1 MTSRGPTPAYAL
13 AHRIRW
19 RILSL
24 LLGFGYIAYLQ
35 QKSLTVAAE
44 RMMPDLGLTQMQIGW
59 LEWAFVLGYAA
70 FQLPGGVIG
79 QSLGA
84 RRMFTA
90 ISLVAFFATILTPLA
105 PVVLAGTALLV
116 ALLLLQLVLGLAQ
129 GPIVPVSSGVME
141 AWFRPEKWALVQG
154 LQSMALQFAAAATPP
169 LVAYLMVAFGW
180 QYALFWPELPVLAFI
195 GVWAWYGRNRPAEHP
210 RVTAAELA
218 ELGENSAAT
227 IQSAISWRRLGRL
240 LANRSILLLTLS
252 YICMNYVFYLIA
264 NWCFLYLVQERH
276 FNILE
281 GGWLAAAPPLAAAAG
296 AGVGGSLASALCA
309 RFGFRWGF
317 RLTPLMALTAAGALL
332 WVTVNLTNPYGAVI
346 TLALC
351 YGVIELTEGS
361 YWAATMFVARADTM
375 TATGVLNTGGNIG
388 GLIGIPIVAYLS
400 GHGAWTAAFLIGTL
414 FAVVGA
420 ACWLGVDATR
430 PFAAGGA
437 APSASYGDGGSANAS
452 PTRR

>member
-1 MTSRGPTPAYAL
+1 MIPDGPTPAYAL

-24 LLGFGYIAYLQ
+24 LLGFGYVAYLQ

-59 LEWAFVLGYAA
+59 LEWAFVLGYAS

-79 QSLGA
+79 QRLGA

-105 PVVLAGTALLV
+105 PVVLAGSALLV
-116 ALLLLQLVLGLAQ
+116 ALLSLQLVLGLAQ
-129 GPIVPVSSGVME
+129 GPIFPVSSGVME
-141 AWFRPEKWALVQG
+141 AWFRPERWALVQG
-154 LQSMALQFAAAATPP
+154 LQSMALQFAAALTPP
-169 LVAYLMVAFGW
+169 LVAYLMAAFGW

-195 GVWAWYGRNRPAEHP
+195 GVWIWYGRNTPAEHP
-210 RVTAAELA
+210 RVTSEELA
-218 ELGENSAAT
+218 ELGENSLAT
-227 IQSAISWRRLGRL
+227 TQTAITWRRLGRL
-240 LANRSILLLTLS
+240 LANRSIVLLSLS

-296 AGVGGSLASALCA
+296 AGVGGSLAAALCA

-332 WVTVNLTNPYGAVI
+332 WVTVNLSNPYGAVI

-375 TATGVLNTGGNIG
+375 TATGILNTGGNIG

-414 FAVVGA
+414 FALVGA
-420 ACWLGVDATR
+420 ACWFGVDATR
-430 PFAAGGA
+430 PFAAGEAA
-437 APSASYGDGGSANAS
+437 APAL
-452 PTRR
+452 

>member
-1 MTSRGPTPAYAL
+1 MIPDGPTPAYAL

-24 LLGFGYIAYLQ
+24 LLGFGYVAYLQ

-44 RMMPDLGLTQMQIGW
+44 RMMPDLGLSQMQIGW
-59 LEWAFVLGYAA
+59 LEWAFVLGYAS

-79 QSLGA
+79 QRLGA
-84 RRMFTA
+84 RRMFTV

-116 ALLLLQLVLGLAQ
+116 TLLFLQLVLGLAQ
-129 GPIVPVSSGVME
+129 GPIFPVSSGVME
-141 AWFRPEKWALVQG
+141 AWFRPERWALVQG
-154 LQSMALQFAAAATPP
+154 LQSMALQFAAALTPP
-169 LVAYLMVAFGW
+169 LVAYLMAAFGW

-195 GVWAWYGRNRPAEHP
+195 GLWIWYGRNAPAEHP
-210 RVTAAELA
+210 HVTPEELA

-227 IQSAISWRRLGRL
+227 TQTAITWRRLGRL
-240 LANRSILLLTLS
+240 LANRSILLLSFS

-296 AGVGGSLASALCA
+296 AGVGGSLAAALCA

-332 WVTVNLTNPYGAVI
+332 WVTVSLSNPYGAVI
-346 TLALC
+346 ALALC

-375 TATGVLNTGGNIG
+375 TATGILNTGGNIG

-414 FAVVGA
+414 FALLGA
-420 ACWLGVDATR
+420 ACWFGVDATR
-430 PFAAGGA
+430 PFAAGEAA
-437 APSASYGDGGSANAS
+437 APAL
-452 PTRR
+452 

>member
-1 MTSRGPTPAYAL
+1 VIPLGPTPGYAL

-24 LLGFGYIAYLQ
+24 LLGFGCVAYLQ

-79 QSLGA
+79 QRLGA
-84 RRMFTA
+84 RRMFTV

-105 PVVLAGTALLV
+105 PLVLAGAALLV
-116 ALLLLQLVLGLAQ
+116 ALLLLQLLLGLAQ
-129 GPIVPVSSGVME
+129 GPIFPVSSGVME
-141 AWFRPEKWALVQG
+141 AWFRPEQWALVQG
-154 LQSMALQFAAAATPP
+154 LQSMALQVAAALTPP
-169 LVAYLMVAFGW
+169 LVTSLMAAFSW

-195 GVWAWYGRNRPAEHP
+195 AVWAWYGRNVPAEHP
-210 RVTAAELA
+210 RVTAEELA
-218 ELGENSAAT
+218 ELGENSVAAT
-227 IQSAISWRRLGRL
+227 QTAMSWRRLGRL
-240 LANRSILLLTLS
+240 LRNRSILLLTLS

-281 GGWLAAAPPLAAAAG
+281 GGWLAATPPLAAAAG
-296 AGVGGSLASALCA
+296 AGVGGKLATELCA

-317 RLTPLMALTAAGALL
+317 RLTPLVALPAAGVLL
-332 WVTVNLTNPYGAVI
+332 LATVHLGNPYSAVVA
-346 TLALC
+346 LALC

-375 TATGVLNTGGNIG
+375 SATGVLNTGGNIG

-400 GHGAWTAAFLIGTL
+400 GHGAWTAAFVIGTL
-414 FAVVGA
+414 FALVGA
-420 ACWLGVDATR
+420 ACWLGIDAML
-430 PFAAGGA
+430 PFAADEP
-437 APSASYGDGGSANAS
+437 APPAFG
-452 PTRR
+452 R

>member
-1 MTSRGPTPAYAL
+1 MIPDGPTPAYAL

-24 LLGFGYIAYLQ
+24 LLGFGYVAYLQ

-59 LEWAFVLGYAA
+59 LEWAFVLGYAS

-79 QSLGA
+79 QRLGV

-90 ISLVAFFATILTPLA
+90 ISLVAFCATILTPLA
-105 PVVLAGTALLV
+105 PVVLAGSALLV
-116 ALLLLQLVLGLAQ
+116 ALLSLQLVLGLAQ
-129 GPIVPVSSGVME
+129 GPIFPVSSGVIE
-141 AWFRPEKWALVQG
+141 AWFRPERWALVQG
-154 LQSMALQFAAAATPP
+154 LQSMALQFAAALTPP
-169 LVAYLMVAFGW
+169 LVAYLMAAFGW

-195 GVWAWYGRNRPAEHP
+195 GVWIWYGRNTPAEHP
-210 RVTAAELA
+210 RVTSEELA
-218 ELGENSAAT
+218 ELGENSLAT
-227 IQSAISWRRLGRL
+227 TQTAITWRRLGRL
-240 LANRSILLLTLS
+240 LANRSIVLLSLS

-296 AGVGGSLASALCA
+296 AGVGGSLAAALCA

-332 WVTVNLTNPYGAVI
+332 WVTVNLSNPYGAVI

-375 TATGVLNTGGNIG
+375 TATGILNTGGNIG

-414 FAVVGA
+414 FALVGA
-420 ACWLGVDATR
+420 ACWFGVDATR
-430 PFAAGGA
+430 PFAAGEAA
-437 APSASYGDGGSANAS
+437 APAL
-452 PTRR
+452 

>member
-1 MTSRGPTPAYAL
+1 VTAPGPTPGYAL

-24 LLGFGYIAYLQ
+24 LLGFGCIAYLQ

-44 RMMPDLGLTQMQIGW
+44 RIMPDLGLTQMQIGW

-79 QSLGA
+79 QRLGA
-84 RRMFTA
+84 RRMFTL

-105 PVVLAGTALLV
+105 PLLLAGSALLV
-116 ALLLLQLVLGLAQ
+116 ALLMLQLLLGLAQ
-129 GPIVPVSSGVME
+129 GPIFPVSSGVME
-141 AWFRPEKWALVQG
+141 AWFRPERWALVQG
-154 LQSMALQFAAAATPP
+154 LQSMSLQVAAAFTPP
-169 LVAYLMVAFGW
+169 LVTYLMAAFGW

-195 GVWAWYGRNRPAEHP
+195 ALWAWYGRNSPAEHP
-210 RVTAAELA
+210 RVTAEELA
-218 ELGENSAAT
+218 ELGENSAVAT
-227 IQSAISWRRLGRL
+227 QTAMSWRRLGRL
-240 LANRSILLLTLS
+240 LGDRSIVLLTFS

-296 AGVGGSLASALCA
+296 AGVGGKLATALCS

-317 RLTPLMALTAAGALL
+317 RLTPLFALPAAGVLL
-332 WVTVNLTNPYGAVI
+332 LVTVHLSNPYGAVI
-346 TLALC
+346 ALALC

-361 YWAATMFVARADTM
+361 YWAGTMFVAREDTM
-375 TATGVLNTGGNIG
+375 SATGVLNTGGNIG

-400 GHGAWTAAFLIGTL
+400 GHGEWTAAFVIGTL
-414 FAVVGA
+414 FALVGA
-420 ACWLGVDATR
+420 ACWLAIDTTR
-430 PFAAGGA
+430 PFTAAAPPSAAGA
-437 APSASYGDGGSANAS
+437 RRAANAGLAQ
-452 PTRR
+452 P

>member
-1 MTSRGPTPAYAL
+1 MIPDGPTPAYAL

-24 LLGFGYIAYLQ
+24 LLGFGYVAYLQ

-59 LEWAFVLGYAA
+59 LEWAFVLGYAS

-79 QSLGA
+79 QRLGA

-90 ISLVAFFATILTPLA
+90 ISLVAFCATILTPLA
-105 PVVLAGTALLV
+105 PVALAGSALLV
-116 ALLLLQLVLGLAQ
+116 ALLSLQLVLGLAQ
-129 GPIVPVSSGVME
+129 GPIFPVSSGVME
-141 AWFRPEKWALVQG
+141 AWFRPERWALVQG
-154 LQSMALQFAAAATPP
+154 LQSMALQFAAALTPP
-169 LVAYLMVAFGW
+169 LVAYLMAAFGW

-195 GVWAWYGRNRPAEHP
+195 GVWIWYGRNTPAEHP
-210 RVTAAELA
+210 RVTSEELA
-218 ELGENSAAT
+218 ELGENSLAT
-227 IQSAISWRRLGRL
+227 TQTAITWRRLGRL
-240 LANRSILLLTLS
+240 LANRSIVLLSLS

-296 AGVGGSLASALCA
+296 AGVGGSLAAALCA

-332 WVTVNLTNPYGAVI
+332 WVTVNLSNPYGAVI

-375 TATGVLNTGGNIG
+375 TATGILNTGGNIG

-414 FAVVGA
+414 FALVGA
-420 ACWLGVDATR
+420 ACWFGVDATR
-430 PFAAGGA
+430 PFAAGEAA
-437 APSASYGDGGSANAS
+437 APAL
-452 PTRR
+452 